1 MVGGAVMKI
10 NEGALPGRLA
20 RVLTDAVLRL
30 EMPLAWLRPPA
41 RPPALLGTAGTEQ
54 IFGEIASP

>member
-20 RVLTDAVLRL
+20 WVLTDAVLWQ
-30 EMPLAWLRPPA
+30 A
-41 RPPALLGTAGTEQ
+41 
-54 IFGEIASP
+54 

>member
-1 MVGGAVMKI
+1 MKI